1 MLKNNDQRREFILN
15 KNNWI
20 VKDSLST
27 LGIRALEL
35 KLTNSISLIKFEKK
49 LTQEEKNCTHN
60 QYHYVDDVK
69 VGDYVKFDMG
79 NDFLNWLMDAL
90 QNHLYQSITQ

>member
-1 MLKNNDQRREFILN
+1 M
-15 KNNWI
+15 
-20 VKDSLST
+20 
-27 LGIRALEL
+27 EL
-35 KLTNSISLIKFEKK
+35 KLTNSISLIKFENN

-79 NDFLNWLMDAL
+79 NDFYKLVDGCITKPSLSINNAIAL
-90 QNHLYQSITQ
+90 IKILKEEK